1 MNDSSR
7 PGRPGSSTSAPGK
20 AGGRGV
26 PKVAANVALVVT
38 DLVGQG
44 REAIERGDIDAA
56 RRALNGASSRAPKH
70 RDVMVL
76 KALVL
81 SAEGD
86 PEAALD
92 VLDDAMD
99 MFPDD
104 VAVAAHKAFILL
116 DEIGDPEEALP
127 LLQGCLD
134 TLKEGGHD
142 EDAGL
147 DVELGL
153 RLVDAQLAL
162 GDVDGAVAAGRDV
175 VVAAGSGDAAPL
187 AHASLARSLMAAG
200 KLDAARAEADLAV
213 TSGPDN
219 FETWT
224 VLGRV
229 AITMG
234 DDATADKA
242 FGRAF
247 TLEPELGQPPRLSP
261 AAFKAAFDSAVM
273 VLPQPLRGYVQKLP
287 LSFVLHADAA
297 RLDAL
302 ERSPETP
309 FLVDGPLREPGSG
322 DPYAHQPTAAVIYQ
336 RSLESLCGDVEELE
350 GMIIAVVVEG
360 VGMFLGL
367 DFGEDLTSYT
377 EVMDD
382 DG

>member
-1 MNDSSR
+1 
-7 PGRPGSSTSAPGK
+7 
-20 AGGRGV
+20 
-26 PKVAANVALVVT
+26 
-38 DLVGQG
+38 
-44 REAIERGDIDAA
+44 
-56 RRALNGASSRAPKH
+56 
-70 RDVMVL
+70 
-76 KALVL
+76 
-81 SAEGD
+81 
-86 PEAALD
+86 
-92 VLDDAMD
+92 
-99 MFPDD
+99 
-104 VAVAAHKAFILL
+104 
-116 DEIGDPEEALP
+116 
-127 LLQGCLD
+127 
-134 TLKEGGHD
+134 
-142 EDAGL
+142 
-147 DVELGL
+147 
-153 RLVDAQLAL
+153 
-162 GDVDGAVAAGRDV
+162 
-175 VVAAGSGDAAPL
+175 
-187 AHASLARSLMAAG
+187 MAAG

-234 DDATADKA
+234 DDATADRA

-247 TLEPELGQPPRLSP
+247 ILEPELGQPPRLSP
-261 AAFKAAFDSAVM
+261 ADFKAAFDSALG

-309 FLVDGPLREPGSG
+309 FLIEGPLREPRSG
-322 DPYAHQPTAAVIYQ
+322 DPYTHQPTDAVVYQ

-350 GMIIAVVVEG
+350 GMIIAVVLEG